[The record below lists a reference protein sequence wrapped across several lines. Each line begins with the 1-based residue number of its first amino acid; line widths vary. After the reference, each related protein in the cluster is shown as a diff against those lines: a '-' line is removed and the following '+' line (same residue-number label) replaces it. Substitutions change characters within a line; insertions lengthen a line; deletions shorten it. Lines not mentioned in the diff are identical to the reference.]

1 MKHKVTAEELNSLP
15 GKRIIAIK
23 NLNEPEEGIC
33 QFCGERMIWRD
44 LGEQHE
50 VTAGHYNQTDNGGL
64 WDHKCDRKKLQ
75 KRELG
80 LIDFI
85 QTNARI
91 NGMSSMVEH
100 PRYQELID
108 LQDKLYRPEE
118 E

>member
-1 MKHKVTAEELNSLP
+1 M
-15 GKRIIAIK
+15 KRIIATQG
-23 NLNEPEEGIC
+23 LDGEREGIC
-33 QFCGERMIWRD
+33 KFCGERMIWRD
-44 LGEQHE
+44 NGVGQAI
-50 VTAGHYNQTDNGGL
+50 TAGHYNQIDNGGF
-64 WDHKCDRKKLQ
+64 WDHKCDRKKLE

-108 LQDKLYRPEE
+108 LQDKLYRPED
-118 E
+118 

>member
-1 MKHKVTAEELNSLP
+1 MKK
-15 GKRIIAIK
+15 IIAVK

-33 QFCGERMIWRD
+33 KFCGERMIWRD
-44 LGEQHE
+44 MGEIMN
-50 VTAGHYNQTDNGGL
+50 VSAGELVQEDLVGF
-64 WDHKCDRKKLQ
+64 WDHKCDRDVLQ
-75 KRELG
+75 ERELG

-100 PRYQELID
+100 PKYSLLISI
-108 LQDKLYRPEE
+108 QDKLYRPEE

>member
-1 MKHKVTAEELNSLP
+1 M
-15 GKRIIAIK
+15 KRIIEVQH
-23 NLNEPEEGIC
+23 NDGEREGIC

-50 VTAGHYNQTDNGGL
+50 VTAGHYNQTDNGGF
-64 WDHKCDRKKLQ
+64 WDHKCDRDVLE

-85 QTNARI
+85 ITNARI
-91 NGMSSMVEH
+91 NGMTSMVEH